1 MEIKLNA
8 VNSSQIM
15 AIGHDAESN
24 TMAVQFKHGD
34 QPGPVYHYSNVTP
47 EFFADFAKAESIGSF
62 FYKWIKPKPDVYP
75 FVKVGSVEAQ
85 PTIEVSN
92 AESR

>member
-15 AIGHDAESN
+15 AIGHDAESS
-24 TMAVQFKHGD
+24 TMAVQFKNGD
-34 QPGPVYHYSNVTP
+34 QPGPIYHYNNVTP
-47 EFFADFAKAESIGSF
+47 EFFAEFSGAESIGSF

-75 FVKVGSVEAQ
+75 FVKVGSGEIQTADN
-85 PTIEVSN
+85 SAK
-92 AESR
+92 AE

>member
-15 AIGHDAESN
+15 AIGHDVESN
-24 TMAVQFKHGD
+24 TMVVQFKNGD

-47 EFFADFAKAESIGSF
+47 EFFAEFSGAESIGSF

-75 FVKVGSVEAQ
+75 FVKVDSGEIQTADNSDK
-85 PTIEVSN
+85 
-92 AESR
+92 AE

>member
-24 TMAVQFKHGD
+24 TMAVQFKRGD
-34 QPGPVYHYSNVTP
+34 QPGPIYHYSNVTP
-47 EFFADFAKAESIGSF
+47 EFSGAESIGSF

-75 FVKVGSVEAQ
+75 FVKVASGEIQTADNSDK
-85 PTIEVSN
+85 
-92 AESR
+92 AE

>member
-15 AIGHDAESN
+15 AIGHDPESN
-24 TMAVQFKHGD
+24 TIAVQFKRGN

-75 FVKVGSVEAQ
+75 FVKISNG
-85 PTIEVSN
+85 EVQ
-92 AESR
+92 